1 MLAARPDFRF
11 ARKVW
16 NVAIGEW
23 RVEHGDAEATGAF
36 ESEVNLLTLTNT
48 FAISGELT
56 APDGYVLILVDDGA
70 DGVEASTT
78 RTTADFYRTG
88 SARMTPNLENVTS
101 IGGINRFSVRVENT
115 AAGTHGASYRF
126 PDPLVAALARG

>member
-1 MLAARPDFRF
+1 M
-11 ARKVW
+11 
-16 NVAIGEW
+16 
-23 RVEHGDAEATGAF
+23 EHDGAEASGAF

-78 RTTADFYRTG
+78 RTSTDFYRTG
-88 SARMTPNLENVTS
+88 RARLTPNLDNGTS
-101 IGGINRFSVRVENT
+101 AGGINRFSVRIANI
-115 AAGTHGASYRF
+115 AAGTRGPTYRF
-126 PDPLVAALARG
+126 PDPLVAAVRTPDRRTRATRRNG